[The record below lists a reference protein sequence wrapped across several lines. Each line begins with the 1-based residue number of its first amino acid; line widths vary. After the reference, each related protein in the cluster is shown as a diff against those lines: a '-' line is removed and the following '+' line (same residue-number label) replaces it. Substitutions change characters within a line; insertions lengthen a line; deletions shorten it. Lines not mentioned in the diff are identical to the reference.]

1 MTLYLS
7 VVLLATLAALP
18 AGHDAGEPVHG
29 PVGIELLA
37 ILWGTTIGLAL
48 AHGFA
53 FKVATQGFGE
63 GRPREQAFKEALA
76 EIAAAAVVAALASLA
91 VLVFGPENEQRVVLF
106 VLALII
112 GGVGYLVER
121 ANGRTRMA
129 SLIFGV
135 ITLFVGLVVS
145 LFGSGGTFAIIVSTM
160 LFGAVFGLVWAMAG
174 YLATRGQRDFTSVS
188 QVVATRYE
196 VLVEH
201 KYAEQGRQLLATMI
215 DPRT

>member
-1 MTLYLS
+1 VAPARSVSEDRRFIWREATTMTLYVS
-7 VVLLATLAALP
+7 VVLLAELAVLP
-18 AGHDAGEPVHG
+18 AGRDGAGEPVHG
-29 PVGIELLA
+29 PVGVELLA

-63 GRPREQAFKEALA
+63 GRLREQAFKEALA
-76 EIAAAAVVAALASLA
+76 EIAAAAVVAALASLP

-135 ITLFVGLVVS
+135 ITLFVGLVVAGAKS
-145 LFGSGGTFAIIVSTM
+145 LLSG
-160 LFGAVFGLVWAMAG
+160 
-174 YLATRGQRDFTSVS
+174 
-188 QVVATRYE
+188 
-196 VLVEH
+196 H
-201 KYAEQGRQLLATMI
+201 
-215 DPRT
+215 